1 MRLLSLLF
9 VLILLAGCGPQE
21 KQVKRNNIIFILAD
35 DLGYGDLGSYGQ
47 SQILTPRL
55 DSMAAAGIR
64 FTNHYSGSTVCAP
77 SRCVLMT
84 GMDTGNCR
92 IRGNKKVPLQPEDV
106 TLAELLN
113 RAGYK
118 TGIIGKWALG
128 DIGTTGTPDK
138 QGFDYFYG
146 YLNQTRAHNYYTD
159 YLWENETKILL
170 DNEIEIVQE
179 SYAKGLGSYATKK
192 VDYSHDLF
200 TEKALEFIDSN
211 ADSTFFLYLPYTI
224 PHANNESHFNNEHGM
239 EVPDYGM
246 YASKEWPEVEKGAAA
261 MITRMDRD
269 IGRILDLLEEKG
281 IAENTIVFF
290 SSDNGPHQEGG
301 HDADFFDSNGPLRGI
316 KRDLYEGGIRVPLIV
331 YWPGTIVPAV
341 SDHPSA
347 FWDFMPT
354 ALDLASVYTPENLDG
369 ISFMPTI
376 FQYQQP
382 SHQFLYWEFHERGK
396 KQAVRMDNYKAIRFL
411 EEDRVELYDLST
423 DPGEQ
428 SDIAAD
434 QPDVLSR
441 IVYHMNHTRSPSEE
455 WPLELPIE

>member
-9 VLILLAGCGPQE
+9 VLVLLAGCGPKE
-21 KQVKRNNIIFILAD
+21 EPVKRNNIIFILAD

-159 YLWENETKILL
+159 YLWENGTKILL

-179 SYAKGLGSYATKK
+179 SYAKGIGSYATKK
-192 VDYSHDLF
+192 VDYAHDLF

-246 YASKEWPEVEKGAAA
+246 YASKDWPEVEKGAAA

-301 HDADFFDSNGPLRGI
+301 HDPDFFDSNGPLRGI

-354 ALDLASVYTPENLDG
+354 ALDLASVYTPENIDG

-382 SHQFLYWEFHERGK
+382 AHQFLYWEFHERGK

-411 EEDRVELYDLST
+411 EEDRVELYDLAT
-423 DPGEQ
+423 DSGEQ
-428 SDIAAD
+428 SDIAAE
-434 QPDVLSR
+434 QPDVLAR
-441 IVYHMNHTRSPSEE
+441 MVYHMNHTRSPSEE
-455 WPLELPIE
+455 WPLELPLE